1 MLEPNLI
8 WLIECFLNLKL
19 NTFGVETFTYASTE
33 LNCSEFKI
41 VTIACTVRSLNA
53 YSAS

>member
-8 WLIECFLNLKL
+8 WVKECFLNLKL
-19 NTFGVETFTYASTE
+19 NTFGVETFTFASTE
-33 LNCSEFKI
+33 LKCSEFKI